1 MGVIT
6 SMPDTIKLNLNE
18 VMKGTRDTFVI
29 DSQHY
34 ENSYQWTA
42 KACQA
47 LLNNKSYKKIIFKLT
62 LTGDKVS
69 KFTEALAKVFYHVE
83 SIYIY
88 GSGMSFFEDKSWKSH
103 WKHCKIE
110 VIPN

>member
-6 SMPDTIKLNLNE
+6 SMPDTIKLNLSE
-18 VMKGTRDTFVI
+18 VMKGNSDTFVI
-29 DSQHY
+29 DSQNY

-42 KACQA
+42 KACLA
-47 LLNNKSYKKIIFKLT
+47 LLNNKSYKKIIFKLN
-62 LTGDKVS
+62 LTGDKIN
-69 KFTEALAKVFYHVE
+69 KFNESLGKVLYHVE

-88 GSGMSFFEDKSWKSH
+88 GTGMIFFEDKIWKKH
-103 WKHCKIE
+103 WEHCKIE